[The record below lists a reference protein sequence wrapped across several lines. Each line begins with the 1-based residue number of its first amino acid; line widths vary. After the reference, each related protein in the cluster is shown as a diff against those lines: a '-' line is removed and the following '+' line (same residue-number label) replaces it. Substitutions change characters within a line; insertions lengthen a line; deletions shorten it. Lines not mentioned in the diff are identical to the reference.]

1 MDYILENLH
10 IIYLFIILLFIAFW
24 IKSRVT
30 NSFNI
35 DKEIFHNA
43 KSATKNPEGY
53 KDKTMISNFYKDWW
67 CYMIEP
73 SENLLIKNNVSPNT
87 ITIVSLFIS
96 LITACIYSQ
105 GYIFTGSVFLLAGST
120 FDMLD
125 GRVARKTNSESTL
138 GSFMDSCFDRF
149 SEIFIMV
156 GLFIY
161 YFPDIF
167 CYVIMVASLFS
178 LTVSYVKAA
187 ADNLGLSS
195 NVGLMQRADRVVYLG
210 VGGII
215 SGFCEYFN
223 IIFFN
228 SSHLLFMGV
237 IVIIGIFSFTTT
249 IQRLLYAMK
258 Q

>member
-1 MDYILENLH
+1 
-10 IIYLFIILLFIAFW
+10 
-24 IKSRVT
+24 
-30 NSFNI
+30 
-35 DKEIFHNA
+35 
-43 KSATKNPEGY
+43 
-53 KDKTMISNFYKDWW
+53 
-67 CYMIEP
+67 
-73 SENLLIKNNVSPNT
+73 
-87 ITIVSLFIS
+87 
-96 LITACIYSQ
+96 
-105 GYIFTGSVFLLAGST
+105 
-120 FDMLD
+120 MLD
-125 GRVARKTNSESTL
+125 GRVARKTNSDSIL

-149 SEIFIMV
+149 SEIFIMF

-161 YFPDIF
+161 YFPDTF
-167 CYVIMVASLFS
+167 CYVIMFASLFS

-228 SSHLLFMGV
+228 HNHLLFMGV

-249 IQRLLYAMK
+249 IQRLLYAIK
-258 Q
+258 K